1 MAASKQTPVS
11 NFGGITT
18 EIARDIVNNKSRNQ
32 SQFENMINEKLSP
45 IIKACEVA
53 QQAMFDIDDRIRS
66 KNSEFEEERQHF
78 NHIIDTK
85 EEEIRQ
91 LMEGQRIEVTRLTR
105 QIKRLED
112 VIKQKERNIGALQ
125 EQLARITQQ
134 WADKDAVIENLN
146 QQLSESRKGEGLLD
160 LGSSNQ
166 QISFGYTQDDTA
178 SSAASSSAPPVSE
191 ADMRRLNQAEEMARA
206 ATQQNLHA
214 HLQKQLKQERA
225 KLKILR
231 RAFREKEAQLIATRA
246 ALNQKQTKTRNK
258 VAKLFTKR
266 RSTSKAQASEG
277 SKGGGKRRR
286 TKKKCSKKRLR
297 KNMLCVKGNKRKLK
311 KLKKYTK
318 RLKLKLTRCSKQ
330 RFAKNF
336 SVRKKRKYTRRK

>member
-1 MAASKQTPVS
+1 MAAPVS

-18 EIARDIVNNKSRNQ
+18 EIARNIVNNKSRNQ
-32 SQFENMINEKLSP
+32 SQFENMINEKLGP

-66 KNSEFEEERQHF
+66 KNSEFEQERQHF

-91 LMEGQRIEVTRLTR
+91 LMQSQRIEVTKITR

-112 VIKQKERNIGALQ
+112 VIKQKERGIGALQ
-125 EQLARITQQ
+125 EQLARITQE
-134 WADKDAVIENLN
+134 WADKDEVIRDLN
-146 QQLSESRKGEGLLD
+146 QQLIESRKGEGLLD
-160 LGSSNQ
+160 LGSRNQ
-166 QISFGYTQDDTA
+166 QMSFGYTQDDIA
-178 SSAASSSAPPVSE
+178 SSADSSSAPPVSE

-206 ATQQNLHA
+206 ATQQNLPA
-214 HLQKQLKQERA
+214 QLQKQLKQERA
-225 KLKILR
+225 KLKVLKK
-231 RAFREKEAQLIATRA
+231 AYREKEAQLIATEA
-246 ALNQKQTKTRNK
+246 ALNQKPKTRNRVGK
-258 VAKLFTKR
+258 FLTR
-266 RSTSKAQASEG
+266 RKKSTSKAQASEG

-330 RFAKNF
+330 RLAKNF
-336 SVRKKRKYTRRK
+336 SVRKKRKYTRRR